1 MQVYVK
7 RQTESKCLMH
17 FVLLLTTRS
26 RALDGF
32 YVAARPGRVGFLLN
46 YVLPNS
52 RSNPGLMNFFLPNR
66 RLSRVSGD
74 SHQREPILPC
84 IYEGVPSQDPET
96 LQQSAVDTLISRCG
110 QKAVLLPHNGAAF
123 SPLPDAQGPVASA
136 SFPIERQQPK
146 GKGTSCLGR
155 CSFKDNSAFQ
165 PNGDFPAQIKNA
177 SAFCSDSRAP
187 HNSGSA
193 SALGSDR
200 LCFCSDLQRYI
211 QSHVLFPCV
220 PLPVSGNFAAP
231 PQYLPLPMFCF
242 FLCSITFSPMLCFFL
257 CSVIFSPIFCF
268 LLCSI
273 TFSPRFC
280 FPPCLGL
287 S

>member
-1 MQVYVK
+1 MCCQIPGQIQV
-7 RQTESKCLMH
+7 LN
-17 FVLLLTTRS
+17 FV
-26 RALDGF
+26 
-32 YVAARPGRVGFLLN
+32 
-46 YVLPNS
+46 
-52 RSNPGLMNFFLPNR
+52 LPNR

-110 QKAVLLPHNGAAF
+110 QKAVPLPHNGAAF
-123 SPLPDAQGPVASA
+123 PSLPDAPEALASA

-146 GKGTSCLGR
+146 GKGTFRLGR
-155 CSFKDNSAFQ
+155 CSFKDNCAFQ
-165 PNGDFPAQIKNA
+165 PNGDFPSQFKNA
-177 SAFCSDSRAP
+177 SAFCSDSQAP

-231 PQYLPLPMFCF
+231 PRYLPLPMFCF
-242 FLCSITFSPMLCFFL
+242 FLCS
-257 CSVIFSPIFCF
+257 VRFSPIFCF
-268 LLCSI
+268 FLCSI

-280 FPPCLGL
+280 SPPCLGL